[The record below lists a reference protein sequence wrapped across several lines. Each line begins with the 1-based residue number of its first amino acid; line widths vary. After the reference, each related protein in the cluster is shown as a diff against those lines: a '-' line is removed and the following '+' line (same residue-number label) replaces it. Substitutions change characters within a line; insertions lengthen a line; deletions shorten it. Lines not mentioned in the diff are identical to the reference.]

1 MTLYYSNHSRTHV
14 LPVIK
19 LLDFSFVLVLR
30 KGQDERTVNYI
41 HVVFWL
47 GDFGLKNENK
57 LKHFMT
63 KVCVLF
69 CGGRYYSNWFSCI
82 VLPLFPTLVLYVP
95 LLPTLVLYVPLF
107 PTLVLYV
114 RCIIIYTNT
123 QPKIKNTISSS
134 FMFNIQLIVYN
145 YNYMYLSIPE
155 YRNRT

>member
-19 LLDFSFVLVLR
+19 LLDFSFVLVLK

-41 HVVFWL
+41 HVQCSDQLYTCTVFCSS
-47 GDFGLKNENK
+47 DFGLKDENK

-82 VLPLFPTLVLYVP
+82 VLPLFPTR
-95 LLPTLVLYVPLF
+95 VLYVPLF

-123 QPKIKNTISSS
+123 QPKIKNAISSS
-134 FMFNIQLIVYN
+134 FMFNIQLIVYY